1 MANKWISHV
10 QSYASKN
17 GINYRDALKDPKCK
31 AAYKKGPMSMKSSK
45 KMRGGVNCDSI
56 CWESFG
62 DDKAGYDRCYNSC
75 ANDTNGGKKSKR
87 RRGGKKRKGTRKR

>member
-1 MANKWISHV
+1 MANKWIQHV

-31 AAYKKGPMSMKSSK
+31 AAYKKGPSSMKSSSSK
-45 KMRGGVNCDSI
+45 KMRGGLKDPCFELQGQESI
-56 CWESFG
+56 
-62 DDKAGYDRCYNSC
+62 DCYQATGNY
-75 ANDTNGGKKSKR
+75 GGKKSKR